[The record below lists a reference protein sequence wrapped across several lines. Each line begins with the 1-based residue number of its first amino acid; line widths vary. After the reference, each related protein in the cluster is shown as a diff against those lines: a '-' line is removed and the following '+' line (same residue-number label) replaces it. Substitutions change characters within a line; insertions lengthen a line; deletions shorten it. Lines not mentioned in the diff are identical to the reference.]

1 MVADARPAKSVAE
14 AMPHA
19 AATIAKRLR
28 ILVIFQSVIFDFLR
42 VVKCEPSGRAGRF
55 SDRKQPGAWGI
66 GVYLFLIL
74 IRTEALSEDGA
85 AVLFVWNAESVS

>member
-28 ILVIFQSVIFDFLR
+28 ILVIFQSVIFDFLK

-66 GVYLFLIL
+66 RKSPMRGRTDSRGYREPLTLSSLFP
-74 IRTEALSEDGA
+74 
-85 AVLFVWNAESVS
+85 